1 MVYIVENGTAR
12 KAESRNHKWTFLF
25 LRFGF
30 LILQI
35 SSILTEVINYQDI
48 LNFPFDSLCRRFGQ
62 IGLAQ
67 PHRVTVLN

>member
-1 MVYIVENGTAR
+1 MAQPEKRSQETPIGLRVSYFSFPVFEI
-12 KAESRNHKWTFLF
+12 SLF
-25 LRFGF
+25 L
-30 LILQI
+30 
-35 SSILTEVINYQDI
+35 SILMEAINYQNI